1 METSPSI
8 SELRNQSNVNEI
20 GITSGI
26 NYFNREQKFS
36 TSNIVVKDIII
47 DNTIPIATMEETAAL
62 ISADIEIKS
71 NETGTAYLFKDT
83 LDLTSQS
90 LDIFDN
96 YVSDITAN
104 TAIKTEI
111 SANTL
116 TNLSGICT
124 CATY

>member
-1 METSPSI
+1 M
-8 SELRNQSNVNEI
+8 
-20 GITSGI
+20 
-26 NYFNREQKFS
+26 
-36 TSNIVVKDIII
+36 
-47 DNTIPIATMEETAAL
+47 
-62 ISADIEIKS
+62 
-71 NETGTAYLFKDT
+71 TAYLFKDT

-116 TNLSGICT
+116 TNLSTSGLEAGQYHLYIIDT
-124 CATY
+124 TGNISTESTNALTLKEGNIQSSATISNLVGGTGADT